1 MMISTKAIGLCVAAV
16 CASFLLT
23 RPAVAAEF
31 DWKPCKAEIEKF
43 CKGVAGDEK
52 LWACLE
58 KNDEKLSKTCDAAHG
73 KYEEQT
79 GRAKR

>member
-1 MMISTKAIGLCVAAV
+1 MISKKAVGMCVVAINV
-16 CASFLLT
+16 SLLSSS
-23 RPAVAAEF
+23 PAVASEF

-43 CKGVAGDEK
+43 CKGVTGDEK

-79 GRAKR
+79 GRTKR